1 MLKKIVNII
10 GIFLIIVSTFFLV
23 KKLITKL
30 IYNINKEEKINIF
43 FKEYNNDGNKI
54 LKDDYLMIL
63 EIPTIKLNEGIY
75 DFDNDKNNIEKNV
88 SILKYSSLPDND
100 NSILLLAAHSGNA
113 DNAYFKNL
121 YKLKYNDLI
130 NVYYNKNL
138 YKYKVN
144 NIYVISKNDDFFV
157 KDFNKKTLIL
167 ITCFDNYKYLII
179 ESQIV

>member
-30 IYNINKEEKINIF
+30 IYNINNEEKINIF

-54 LKDDYLMIL
+54 LKDNYLMIL

-130 NVYYNKNL
+130 NIYYNKNL

-167 ITCFDNYKYLII
+167 ITCFDNNKYLII